1 MALAS
6 KQNAESSPLN
16 VAALKETAL
25 KETSMSARSMAM
37 EAPSLHH
44 LNEVRHL
51 HEIWNFSVPD
61 FIVVDKKM
69 LLSDF
74 SGDEEMLVGYLER
87 AGSYLMMNLDEC
99 VQGLKMG
106 DFAVGLQAL
115 IRMRGIGASLRA
127 QPLADSITRG
137 ISFFELKNGPE
148 CLSLLEALR
157 AQILETNCELLKI
170 RNSIG

>member
-1 MALAS
+1 MALAA
-6 KQNAESSPLN
+6 KQNAVSSPVN
-16 VAALKETAL
+16 VTAINESPL
-25 KETSMSARSMAM
+25 SARTMAV

-44 LNEVRHL
+44 MNEVRHL
-51 HEIWNFSVPD
+51 HDIWDFSVPD
-61 FIVVDKKM
+61 FLVVDKNM

-87 AGSYLMMNLDEC
+87 AGSYLMLNLDEC

-106 DFAVGLQAL
+106 DFGLGLQAL
-115 IRMRGIGASLRA
+115 IRMRGISASLRA
-127 QPLADSITRG
+127 QPLTGSITRA
-137 ISFFELKNGPE
+137 ISFFEIKNGPE
-148 CLSLLEALR
+148 SLSLLEALR